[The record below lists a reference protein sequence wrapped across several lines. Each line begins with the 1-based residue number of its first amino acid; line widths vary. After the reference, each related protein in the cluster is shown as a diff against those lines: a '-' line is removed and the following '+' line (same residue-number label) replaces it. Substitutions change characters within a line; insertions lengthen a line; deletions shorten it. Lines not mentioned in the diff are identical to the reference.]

1 MKKFWSIILDPL
13 VNPAT
18 PIVLDDGLIRVYC
31 PTDIMLV
38 DTKVETLVTYLNLAM
53 EIKNE
58 FNS

>member
-1 MKKFWSIILDPL
+1 MQKFWSIILDPT

-31 PTDIMLV
+31 PIDMLLV
-38 DTKVETLVTYLNLAM
+38 DTKVESLVTYLNLAI
-53 EIKNE
+53 EIKAE

>member
-1 MKKFWSIILDPL
+1 MKKHWSIVIDSS

-31 PTDIMLV
+31 KAHMLV
-38 DTKVETLVTYLNLAM
+38 SDQEVQDLVTHLNLAI
-53 EIKNE
+53 EIKAQ

>member
-1 MKKFWSIILDPL
+1 MKKHWSIILDPS

-31 PTDIMLV
+31 PTHMLV
-38 DTKVETLVTYLNLAM
+38 IDQQVQDHITYLNLAI